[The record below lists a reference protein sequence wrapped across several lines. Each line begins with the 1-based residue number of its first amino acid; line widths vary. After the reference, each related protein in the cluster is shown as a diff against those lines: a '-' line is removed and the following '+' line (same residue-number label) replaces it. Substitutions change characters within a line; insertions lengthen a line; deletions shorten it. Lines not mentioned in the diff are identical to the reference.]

1 MQFEIQR
8 SQCLGAAIA
17 APFCPARDRGAAFFQ
32 GLGRSWNRVNGRAD
46 RADADT
52 TAVVRKDRHDAEIKP
67 ESGWSPPSSHQ
78 LLRRVAVDRRISHT
92 EPVRWLSQPN
102 PWGRWCAAVMSLVI
116 DHILVG
122 FAMAATTL
130 HREFLW
136 RASEYP
142 SRRGPAKDRPS
153 ARRADTAPTNFAGRR
168 AWITSITSILTE
180 LRSRMLRE
188 REIRRI
194 RAAWRAIDDRTL
206 KDIGISRF
214 EIEYAGDRRHWS

>member
-1 MQFEIQR
+1 MQCE
-8 SQCLGAAIA
+8 SQWPGDAIA
-17 APFCPARDRGAAFFQ
+17 APSYPACDRGDVFLE
-32 GLGRSWNRVNGRAD
+32 GLGTSWNRVESRAD
-46 RADADT
+46 QADENI
-52 TAVVRKDRHDAEIKP
+52 TAVVLYDRHDAVIKP
-67 ESGWSPPSSHQ
+67 APGWSPRSSHR
-78 LLRRVAVDRRISHT
+78 LLPRVAVAVNRRITRT

-122 FAMAATTL
+122 FALAATTL
-130 HREFLW
+130 HGEFLW

-153 ARRADTAPTNFAGRR
+153 TRRADTAPTNFAGRR

-194 RAAWRAIDDRTL
+194 RAAWETIDDRTL
-206 KDIGISRF
+206 KDIGISRC
-214 EIEYAGDRRHWS
+214 EIEYGGDPRHWS